1 MALPGTDCTSHTSDT
16 SRTPEELC
24 TKADVPFPGI
34 SCLGSSYTVPARLS
48 SGTPL
53 TEATAVS
60 LVTSLIANVNFSE
73 KKDTNSDPTKL
84 KPTQY
89 LNNTKALQ
97 ASISQEYCYYY
108 KRYIAM
114 LNNVLSVAAG
124 LSNKSYYPKPTGN
137 PPGDQLMTYQLNFRL
152 NDILTVLKTLIKT
165 RETSVNGY
173 YGSDGLSGS
182 VGTLNANI
190 NTAKSK
196 LTSDSEALQNS
207 NLQNDAQ
214 SAMIDYTIEKNKSST
229 NLLAVYGFM
238 NIVAIGMIFYLYR
251 TNKA

>member
-1 MALPGTDCTSHTSDT
+1 MALPGIDCVSHPSDT
-16 SRTPEELC
+16 YTTPSDLC
-24 TKADVPFPGI
+24 LHANDPFPGT
-34 SCLGSSYTVPARLS
+34 SCLGSSYSVPQTLR

-53 TEATAVS
+53 TTTTAAPRVA
-60 LVTSLIANVNFSE
+60 SLIV
-73 KKDTNSDPTKL
+73 DTRFPSDPTKL
-84 KPTQY
+84 KPTEY
-89 LNNTKALQ
+89 INNTKALQ
-97 ASISQEYCYYY
+97 TAISQEYCYYY

-114 LNNVLSVAAG
+114 LNNVLTVAAG
-124 LSNKSYYPKPTGN
+124 ITNKSYYPTTTPRLV
-137 PPGDQLMTYQLNFRL
+137 GDQLITYQLNFRL
-152 NDILTVLKTLIKT
+152 NDILTLLSTLINT
-165 RETSVNGY
+165 RQTSIDGY

-182 VGTLNANI
+182 VGALNTNI

-196 LTSDSEALQNS
+196 LSSDSEALQNS